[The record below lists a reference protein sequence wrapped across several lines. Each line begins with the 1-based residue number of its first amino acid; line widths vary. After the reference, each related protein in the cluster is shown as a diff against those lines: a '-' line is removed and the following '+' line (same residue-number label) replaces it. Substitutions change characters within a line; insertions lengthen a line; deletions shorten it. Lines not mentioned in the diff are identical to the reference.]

1 MVSGKEESV
10 FDKGKWKEYSYTFYI
25 NLAIPLR
32 RVFISIN
39 LSDGLQVFETCPL
52 TRKISS
58 LILYVASPSRK
69 GEDNDIILE
78 NSIRSVLSEF
88 SFGERRVGNFLNS
101 SAGSLCAT
109 GWIFDEVRRGTL
121 RFIMLSVFF
130 FFSFLFFLT
139 SLRGII
145 RINSGKSC
153 LKPRFE
159 QGNFVCLSFII
170 IRIAARTKCCNWIFS
185 FFFLSL
191 LLPLFLFLSLK
202 CSINIPPGVA
212 WSLIEKWKI
221 GRDWWW
227 SDYQLDVQINPAKSR
242 YKS

>member
-1 MVSGKEESV
+1 MKQRKSHDACVSFRHVAGFYTARNVARWSTGRGRLPRFRGPKWPLHVSIDLSFHRFQVSRKMVSGKEESV

-109 GWIFDEVRRGTL
+109 GWIFDEVRRGSFAL
-121 RFIMLSVFF
+121 LCYPC
-130 FFSFLFFLT
+130 FFSFLF
-139 SLRGII
+139 
-145 RINSGKSC
+145 
-153 LKPRFE
+153 
-159 QGNFVCLSFII
+159 
-170 IRIAARTKCCNWIFS
+170 S
-185 FFFLSL
+185 FFN
-191 LLPLFLFLSLK
+191 LFARDYSNQFGEKLFETSFR
-202 CSINIPPGVA
+202 A
-212 WSLIEKWKI
+212 
-221 GRDWWW
+221 R
-227 SDYQLDVQINPAKSR
+227 
-242 YKS
+242 